1 MNCYSENIKH
11 TYGLHNNSVNCM
23 KSYLTNRVQLCK
35 TNSSFRESEKA
46 PAAVPKSSIL
56 GSLLFN
62 IFINDIFLIL
72 QECDL
77 ANYASNMYHV
87 K

>member
-1 MNCYSENIKH
+1 MNYYSQNIKH
-11 TYGLHNNSVNCM
+11 IYGLHNNSVKCM
-23 KSYLTNRVQLCK
+23 KSYLTNRVQLYK
-35 TNSSFRESEKA
+35 TNSSFGESEKA
-46 PAAVPKSSIL
+46 PGVPKSSVL